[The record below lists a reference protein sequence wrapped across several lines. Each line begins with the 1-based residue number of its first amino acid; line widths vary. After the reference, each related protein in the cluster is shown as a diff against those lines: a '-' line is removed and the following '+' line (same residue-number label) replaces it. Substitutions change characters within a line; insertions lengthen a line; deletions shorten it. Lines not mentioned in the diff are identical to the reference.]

1 LIYCFTMK
9 NYNEALQEL
18 EDIAQRME
26 RGDYDIETMKSDV
39 EKAKKLIKFCRQRL
53 TKTEEEINA
62 IVSED
67 SD

>member
-1 LIYCFTMK
+1 MK

-18 EDIAQRME
+18 EEIAQRME

-39 EKAKKLIKFCRQRL
+39 ETAKKLIKFCRQRL

>member
-1 LIYCFTMK
+1 
-9 NYNEALQEL
+9 
-18 EDIAQRME
+18 ME

>member
-1 LIYCFTMK
+1 MK

-26 RGDYDIETMKSDV
+26 RGDYDIETMKNDV